1 MENQF
6 ENKLIKLEEY
16 INKLNTE
23 SLGLQESIQLYE
35 EAKLLAEELK
45 KELDEASSKVARIIK
60 EDEEKEFTPDG
71 L

>member
-1 MENQF
+1 MENKF
-6 ENKLIKLEEY
+6 DDKLKKLEEY

-23 SLGLQESIQLYE
+23 SLSLSESIKLYE
-35 EAKLLAEELK
+35 EAKSLADDLK

-60 EDEEKEFTPDG
+60 DDEEVEFTPDG